1 VNRGFW
7 VAPFNFTDDQVQRL
21 LAAWADSGG
30 KRAKAKAFI
39 KRAESVTALWM
50 ALRPAHDTD
59 AEIRNRAEAVRKAT
73 ENLLNVLAGASMDFE
88 LRLNSVS
95 RDARYFEQLAEE
107 GEDDYL
113 SPFESLTSPKFTA
126 ALRVMSRSCA
136 VIQKDIPSKTGRN
149 TGEAK
154 ALVGG
159 LFDAWKKEY
168 GKPPSSAKAGNFA
181 RFIGVLS
188 GILNI
193 EIGTQTIEDAVKEK
207 TALISP

>member
-7 VAPFNFTDDQVQRL
+7 VAPFNFTDGQVQRL
-21 LAAWADSGG
+21 LTAWSDSGG
-30 KRAKAKAFI
+30 RRAKAMAFI
-39 KRAESVTALWM
+39 KRAESVTALWLS
-50 ALRPAHDTD
+50 LRPAHDTD
-59 AEIRNRAEAVRKAT
+59 AEIRNRAEAVRKAA
-73 ENLLNVLAGASMDFE
+73 ENLLSALAGASMDFE
-88 LRLNSVS
+88 LRLDSVS

-126 ALRVMSRSCA
+126 TLRVMSQSCA
-136 VIQKDIPSKTGRN
+136 VIQKDTPGTPGRN

-154 ALVGG
+154 ALIRG
-159 LFDAWKKEY
+159 LSDAWEVEY

-193 EIGTQTIEDAVKEK
+193 EIGTQTIEAVVKEK
-207 TALISP
+207 QP